1 MSIGSSY
8 GGSADTFLVSFRPS
22 LVVDVALTTHLA
34 HV

>member
-22 LVVDVALTTHLA
+22 PVVVVLPTNLA